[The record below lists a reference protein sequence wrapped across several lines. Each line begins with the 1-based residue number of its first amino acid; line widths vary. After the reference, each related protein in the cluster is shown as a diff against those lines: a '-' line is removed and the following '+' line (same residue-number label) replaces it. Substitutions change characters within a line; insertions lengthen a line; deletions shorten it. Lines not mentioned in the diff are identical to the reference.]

1 MLSFLCAREV
11 EEQRKSLD
19 VGLSRAAAADSRCSE
34 VGGRSTLYVR
44 RCDVAELPIL
54 RLRVVVATYVH
65 GKNDIVRTRHKPED
79 ERQGP
84 LT

>member
-1 MLSFLCAREV
+1 M
-11 EEQRKSLD
+11 
-19 VGLSRAAAADSRCSE
+19 
-34 VGGRSTLYVR
+34 YVR

-65 GKNDIVRTRHKPED
+65 GKNDIVRTGHKPED